1 METQTLLAL
10 ATFAGV
16 NSITPGPNNLMLLAS
31 GVRHGFRASVPHMLG
46 ISFGFAVLM
55 MAAGLGLG
63 VLFERW
69 PALHQL
75 LRGVG
80 ISYLLWLAWQLWH
93 ADAPRA
99 GDDAFPGRAPGRSL
113 AGPSGDVLAGQS
125 SKHRRPLGGPPS
137 VAAGRGAPMTFS
149 GAALFQW
156 VNPKAWM
163 MAIGAAAGFMAADG
177 GMSAALLI
185 ALVCAA
191 VNLPCISVW
200 ALGGARL
207 SRWLS
212 EPVARRR
219 FNAGMAALLVA
230 SVYPMLSA

>member
-99 GDDAFPGRAPGRSL
+99 SVDGRAT
-113 AGPSGDVLAGQS
+113 
-125 SKHRRPLGGPPS
+125 
-137 VAAGRGAPMTFS
+137 PMSFS

-177 GMSAALLI
+177 GVSAALLI
-185 ALVCAA
+185 AMVCAA

-212 EPVARRR
+212 EPTARRR

>member
-46 ISFGFAVLM
+46 ISLGFAVLM

-63 VLFERW
+63 ALFERW
-69 PALHQL
+69 PALHQV
-75 LRGVG
+75 LRWAG
-80 ISYLLWLAWQLWH
+80 IGYLLWLAWQLWH

-99 GDDAFPGRAPGRSL
+99 
-113 AGPSGDVLAGQS
+113 
-125 SKHRRPLGGPPS
+125 
-137 VAAGRGAPMTFS
+137 AATGSAAAPMSFL

-163 MAIGAAAGFMAADG
+163 MAIGAVAGFMAADAG
-177 GMSAALLI
+177 VGAALLI

-200 ALGGARL
+200 VLGGVRL

-219 FNAGMAALLVA
+219 FNASMAALLLA
-230 SVYPMLSA
+230 SVYPMLGA

>member
-10 ATFAGV
+10 ATFAAV

-46 ISFGFAVLM
+46 ISLGFAVLM

-63 VLFERW
+63 ALFERW
-69 PALHQL
+69 PALHQV
-75 LRGVG
+75 LRWAG

-93 ADAPRA
+93 ADAPRT
-99 GDDAFPGRAPGRSL
+99 
-113 AGPSGDVLAGQS
+113 
-125 SKHRRPLGGPPS
+125 
-137 VAAGRGAPMTFS
+137 AATGSAAAPMSFL

-163 MAIGAAAGFMAADG
+163 MAIGAVAGFMAADG
-177 GMSAALLI
+177 GVGAALLI
-185 ALVCAA
+185 SLVCAA

-200 ALGGARL
+200 VLGGVRL

-219 FNAGMAALLVA
+219 FNASMAALLLA
-230 SVYPMLSA
+230 SVYPMLGA